1 MAEEYNKHIDLLDE
15 DKPIADQKFACVS
28 FVSPENIIQDK
39 HLFRF
44 EKFLNHWD
52 MYKSLEKYNQFLNFL
67 SFKYEINFNDLTT
80 DFQEFI
86 DTEKE
91 NIKSTSNISDD
102 YKNFIDLKE
111 SMLDEE
117 FNKTVNFQTS
127 TRGLKIRGVFPSQEE
142 AELRCKILREIDPHH
157 DVYIGPVG
165 IWMPWEPEAYKT
177 GRVEYLE
184 DELNQLM
191 FNKNKN
197 EKQAKLEFDKRV
209 KNAKQEAIENNIKKA
224 TETNNKL
231 TQNIDNDGNL
241 FSVDTKGNNNEV
253 DVSELRKELFEN
265 ENVVIGESDHGAAQ
279 LLERLEKQKQEK
291 QEKQD

>member
-1 MAEEYNKHIDLLDE
+1 MTDEYNKNIDLLDE
-15 DKPIADQKFACVS
+15 DKPIADQKFVCVS
-28 FVSPENIIQDK
+28 FVSPENIIKDK
-39 HLFRF
+39 NLFRF

-67 SFKYEINFNDLTT
+67 SYKYEINFNDLTT

-86 DTEKE
+86 DTEKD
-91 NIKSTSNISDD
+91 NIKNTININDD

-111 SMLDEE
+111 QLLDEE
-117 FNKTVNFQTS
+117 FNKKVEFKTS

-165 IWMPWEPEAYKT
+165 LWMPWEPEAYKT

-209 KNAKQEAIENNIKKA
+209 KQAKQDAIENNIKKA
-224 TETNNKL
+224 KENSNKL
-231 TQNIDNDGNL
+231 TQNIDNNGDL
-241 FSVDTKGNNNEV
+241 FSIDTKGNNSEV
-253 DVSELRKELFEN
+253 DVSEIRKELFEN
-265 ENVVIGESDHGAAQ
+265 ENVVIGDSDHGAKE
-279 LLERLEKQKQEK
+279 LLERLEKQKRD
-291 QEKQD
+291 KQD

>member
-1 MAEEYNKHIDLLDE
+1 MTDEYNKNIDLLDE
-15 DKPIADQKFACVS
+15 DKPIADQKFVCVS
-28 FVSPENIIQDK
+28 FVSPENIIKDK
-39 HLFRF
+39 NLFRF

-67 SFKYEINFNDLTT
+67 SYKYEINFNDLTT

-86 DTEKE
+86 DTEKD
-91 NIKSTSNISDD
+91 NIKNTININDD

-111 SMLDEE
+111 QLLDEE
-117 FNKTVNFQTS
+117 FNKKVEFKTS

-165 IWMPWEPEAYKT
+165 LWMPWEPEAYKT

-209 KNAKQEAIENNIKKA
+209 KQAKKDAIENNIKKA
-224 TETNNKL
+224 KENSNKL
-231 TQNIDNDGNL
+231 TQNIDNNGDL
-241 FSVDTKGNNNEV
+241 FSIDTKGNNSEV
-253 DVSELRKELFEN
+253 DVSEIRKELFEN
-265 ENVVIGESDHGAAQ
+265 ENVVIGDSDHGAKE
-279 LLERLEKQKQEK
+279 LLERLEKQKRD
-291 QEKQD
+291 KQD

>member
-1 MAEEYNKHIDLLDE
+1 M
-15 DKPIADQKFACVS
+15 
-28 FVSPENIIQDK
+28 
-39 HLFRF
+39 
-44 EKFLNHWD
+44 
-52 MYKSLEKYNQFLNFL
+52 NFL
-67 SFKYEINFNDLTT
+67 SYKYEINFNDLTT

-86 DTEKE
+86 DTEKD
-91 NIKSTSNISDD
+91 NIKNTININDD

-111 SMLDEE
+111 QLLDEE
-117 FNKTVNFQTS
+117 FNKKVAFKTS

-165 IWMPWEPEAYKT
+165 LWMPWEPEAYKT

-209 KNAKQEAIENNIKKA
+209 KQAKQDAIENNIKKA
-224 TETNNKL
+224 KENSNKL
-231 TQNIDNDGNL
+231 TQNIDNNGDL
-241 FSVDTKGNNNEV
+241 FSIDTKGNNSEV
-253 DVSELRKELFEN
+253 DVSEIRKELFEN
-265 ENVVIGESDHGAAQ
+265 ENVVIGDSDHGAKE
-279 LLERLEKQKQEK
+279 LLERLEKQKRD
-291 QEKQD
+291 KQD

>member
-1 MAEEYNKHIDLLDE
+1 MSEVYNKNIDLLDE

-28 FVSPENIIQDK
+28 FVSPENIIKDK
-39 HLFRF
+39 NLFRF

-67 SFKYEINFNDLTT
+67 SYKYEINFNDLTN

-91 NIKSTSNISDD
+91 NIKNTINISDD

-111 SMLDEE
+111 QLLDDE
-117 FNKTVNFQTS
+117 FNKEVDFKTS

-165 IWMPWEPEAYKT
+165 LWMPWEPEAYKT

-209 KNAKQEAIENNIKKA
+209 KQAKQDAIENNIKKA
-224 TETNNKL
+224 NDTSNKL

-241 FSVDTKGNNNEV
+241 YSIDTTGNNNEV

-265 ENVVIGESDHGAAQ
+265 ENVVIGESDHGAKQ
-279 LLERLEKQKQEK
+279 LLERLEKQKRD
-291 QEKQD
+291 KQD

>member
-1 MAEEYNKHIDLLDE
+1 MTDEYNKNIDLLDE
-15 DKPIADQKFACVS
+15 DKPIADQKFVCVS
-28 FVSPENIIQDK
+28 FVSPENIIKDK
-39 HLFRF
+39 NLFRF

-67 SFKYEINFNDLTT
+67 SYKYEINFNDLTT

-86 DTEKE
+86 DTEKD
-91 NIKSTSNISDD
+91 NIKNTININDD

-111 SMLDEE
+111 QLLDEE
-117 FNKTVNFQTS
+117 FNKKVEFKTS

-165 IWMPWEPEAYKT
+165 LWMPWEPEAYKT

-209 KNAKQEAIENNIKKA
+209 KQAKQDAIENNIKKA
-224 TETNNKL
+224 NDTSNKL

-241 FSVDTKGNNNEV
+241 YSIDTKGNNNEV

-265 ENVVIGESDHGAAQ
+265 ENVVIGESDHGAKQ
-279 LLERLEKQKQEK
+279 LLERLEKQKRD
-291 QEKQD
+291 KQD

>member
-1 MAEEYNKHIDLLDE
+1 MTDEYNKNIDLLDE
-15 DKPIADQKFACVS
+15 DKPIADQKFVCVS
-28 FVSPENIIQDK
+28 FVSPENIIKDK
-39 HLFRF
+39 NLFRF

-67 SFKYEINFNDLTT
+67 SYKYEINFNDLTT

-86 DTEKE
+86 DTEKD
-91 NIKSTSNISDD
+91 NIKNTININDD

-111 SMLDEE
+111 QLLDEE
-117 FNKTVNFQTS
+117 FNKKVAFKTS

-165 IWMPWEPEAYKT
+165 LWMPWEPEAYKT

-209 KNAKQEAIENNIKKA
+209 KQAKQDAIENNIKKA
-224 TETNNKL
+224 KENSNKL
-231 TQNIDNDGNL
+231 TQNIDNNGDL
-241 FSVDTKGNNNEV
+241 FSIDTKGNNSEV
-253 DVSELRKELFEN
+253 DVSEIRKELFEN
-265 ENVVIGESDHGAAQ
+265 ENVVIGDSDHGAKE
-279 LLERLEKQKQEK
+279 LLERLEKQKRD
-291 QEKQD
+291 KQD

>member
-1 MAEEYNKHIDLLDE
+1 MTDEYNKNIDLLDE
-15 DKPIADQKFACVS
+15 DKPIADQKFVCVS
-28 FVSPENIIQDK
+28 FVSPENIIKDK
-39 HLFRF
+39 NLFRF

-67 SFKYEINFNDLTT
+67 SYKYEINFNDLTT
-80 DFQEFI
+80 DFQQFI
-86 DTEKE
+86 DTEKD
-91 NIKSTSNISDD
+91 NIKNTININDD

-111 SMLDEE
+111 QLLDEE
-117 FNKTVNFQTS
+117 FNKKVEFKTS

-165 IWMPWEPEAYKT
+165 LWMPWEPEAYKT

-209 KNAKQEAIENNIKKA
+209 KQAKKDAIENNIKKA
-224 TETNNKL
+224 KENSNKL
-231 TQNIDNDGNL
+231 TQNIDNNGDL
-241 FSVDTKGNNNEV
+241 FSIDTKGNNSEV
-253 DVSELRKELFEN
+253 DVSEIRKELFEN
-265 ENVVIGESDHGAAQ
+265 ENVVIGDSDHGAKE
-279 LLERLEKQKQEK
+279 LLERLEKQKRD
-291 QEKQD
+291 KQD